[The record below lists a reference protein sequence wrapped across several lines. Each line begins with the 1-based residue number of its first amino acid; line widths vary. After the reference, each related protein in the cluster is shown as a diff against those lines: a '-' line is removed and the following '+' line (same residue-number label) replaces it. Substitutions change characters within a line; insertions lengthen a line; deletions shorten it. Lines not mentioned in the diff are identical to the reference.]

1 MASLSVPGTT
11 SWIVTTVANPRARL
25 RLFCVPHAGSGAS
38 AYARWAHAL
47 PTDVE
52 VCAIQMPGREGRL
65 REPPLTRWDDVR
77 DALAEA
83 LRPRT
88 DKPFALFGHSLGALV
103 AFELASRF
111 SGDRSRPFTHL
122 FVSGCR
128 AAHLPLDEAPIHH
141 LPAEELVRELQ
152 RSRGTPDEV
161 FESRELLDHFLPTLR
176 ADLCLYESYETR
188 TARPEDALPVPISAY
203 GGLEDDRVPAPALQ
217 AWRAHTTAAFRH
229 VMFSGGHF
237 FLKEHRA
244 AVLSQLS
251 AELRALVSTIAA

>member
-1 MASLSVPGTT
+1 MASLIVPGTT
-11 SWIVTTVANPRARL
+11 SWLVTPVANPRARL

-38 AYARWAHAL
+38 VHARWAHEL
-47 PTDVE
+47 PADVE
-52 VCAIQMPGREGRL
+52 VCAIQMPGREGRH

-83 LRPRT
+83 LRPWM

-103 AFELASRF
+103 AFELAGRLSD
-111 SGDRSRPFTHL
+111 DRSRPCAHL

-128 AAHLPLDEAPIHH
+128 APHLPLDEAPLHH
-141 LPAEELVRELQ
+141 LPAEELVRELR
-152 RSRGTPDEV
+152 RSRGTPDQV
-161 FESRELLDHFLPTLR
+161 FDAPELLAHFLPTLR
-176 ADLCLYESYETR
+176 ADLYLYETYA
-188 TARPEDALPVPISAY
+188 ARAHRQDDALPVPISAY
-203 GGLEDDRVPAPALQ
+203 GGLEDDRVAAPALQ
-217 AWRAHTTAAFRH
+217 AWRHHTSAAFRH

-251 AELRALVSTIAA
+251 AELRGIVSRMAV